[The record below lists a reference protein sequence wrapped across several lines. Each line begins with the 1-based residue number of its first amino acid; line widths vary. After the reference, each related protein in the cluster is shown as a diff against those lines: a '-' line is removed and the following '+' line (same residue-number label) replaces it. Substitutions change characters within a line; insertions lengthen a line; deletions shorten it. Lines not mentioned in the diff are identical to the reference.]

1 MAEIKNSN
9 LNWFGALPKIEQDL
23 LHNSYPTD
31 ELKQGW
37 FDLGKP
43 FVYEAPYD
51 YPIELDPMTGI
62 GPGNITKMVNFEI
75 NPNLGVLGKFK
86 MERNV
91 PLKEYKQD
99 PDPKNYTSLV
109 ETPYYMKTLPLYF
122 TGAAPF
128 AAGFDIAE
136 GIYDE
141 NPLQVALSALGVNQI
156 SKTLQVLLAGG
167 GLAGTPTSAEGITI
181 SKAIDY
187 LLGMPLSAKGKPIT
201 TSANQLL
208 KKLET
213 DSKIPGGVGANQW
226 REIRE
231 NLEEI
236 DYDLDKIKNVEEVLD
251 DIKANNWTDNLTS
264 KVIDTPYGQIDT
276 TFYEPVDYVSYGKG
290 DFVRPSDDPNFVKQ
304 RSDGSYYTEPTA
316 DDLKSKKASFTN
328 NEKITHNSKTSN
340 LDSVAHQGSNN
351 SKGVVSHTLFEIES
365 EKDGMIV
372 QKVLKLKEFQNDA
385 SSIIRFTGAKGTPK
399 NDEYLRANKELW
411 EAMQEQR
418 ALEKARFAQ
427 KNPEIEGVRELGL
440 TVPNHTDIITDE
452 MSKRKFNAIINHP
465 LFNFKAYEKYL
476 LDNPTIAERMQS
488 SFSDTAGD
496 VATTHPL
503 FSDFAKMMKQLD
515 PVIGLSETSGFIYR
529 EAPFPN
535 VLNNPNKP
543 APWLQ
548 EEVSKMLDK
557 AANDPNIVKIT
568 LPNAE
573 EVITR
578 WRAAGDATHN
588 MFRNLYNNELPKVLK
603 KMGIKVS
610 DDTTFRYV
618 RSSGENPYVNLVD
631 IVTKKHSG
639 LPENLQ
645 NKLSDEFLPISMRYR
660 DGVPGRVLPLD
671 DGMDSHVY
679 KKYTPTGLDY
689 VEGVPRE
696 LIEGT
701 QKAANK
707 IVKDSRT
714 SLGSD
719 YINTLEE
726 FSSEIIRVVPE
737 SEKAID
743 IFLDVYKKADKK
755 ASQAAN
761 KLNQGWH
768 NRTEGLDSGQIK
780 MAIDDM
786 MNTYSEV
793 LAVQLPKMFGDLP
806 TATKEIL
813 EKAGINEKSFKG
825 GQFIE
830 LTPELRD
837 KITNEGIYRN

>member
-1 MAEIKNSN
+1 MAEIKISN
-9 LNWFGALPKIEQDL
+9 LDWFATLPEMQQNI
-23 LHNSYPTD
+23 LHQNYPTD

-43 FVYEAPYD
+43 FVYEAPYT
-51 YPIELDPMTGI
+51 YPIDRDPMTGL
-62 GPGNITKMVNFEI
+62 GPDPITKMVNFEI

-99 PDPKNYTSLV
+99 PDPANYTSLV

-122 TGAAPF
+122 TPAAPF

-136 GIYDE
+136 GLYDF
-141 NPLQVALSALGVNQI
+141 NPAQVAMSALGVNQI
-156 SKTLQVLLAGG
+156 SKTLQLLLAAGG
-167 GLAGTPTSAEGITI
+167 IAGTPTEAEGITI

-187 LLGMPLSAKGKPIT
+187 LLGMPLAAKGKPIT

-208 KKLET
+208 KRLET

-236 DYDLDKIKNVEEVLD
+236 GYDLDKVKNVEEVLD
-251 DIKANNWTDNLTS
+251 DIKSNNWTDNLTN
-264 KVIDTPYGQIDT
+264 KVVETPYGNLDT
-276 TFYEPVDYVSYGKG
+276 TFYKPD
-290 DFVRPSDDPNFVKQ
+290 
-304 RSDGSYYTEPTA
+304 
-316 DDLKSKKASFTN
+316 TN
-328 NEKITHNSKTSN
+328 NKKITHNSQTSN
-340 LDSVAHQGSNN
+340 LDSQMHQGSNN
-351 SKGVVSHTLFEIES
+351 SKGVVSHTMFEIES

-418 ALEKARFAQ
+418 ALEKAKFV
-427 KNPEIEGVRELGL
+427 KDNPVIQGVELPL
-440 TVPNHTDIITDE
+440 SVPSHTDIITE
-452 MSKRKFNAIINHP
+452 KISKRKFDAIINHP
-465 LFNFKAYEKYL
+465 LFNSKKFEQYKLDFPEDWKKMENSLSEKGFIDTRL
-476 LDNPTIAERMQS
+476 HIETRAATNKIFNDFSTIIR
-488 SFSDTAGD
+488 
-496 VATTHPL
+496 
-503 FSDFAKMMKQLD
+503 QLD
-515 PVIGLSETSGFIYR
+515 PVKGWSETTGFIYR

-578 WRAAGDATHN
+578 WRTAGDATHN

-610 DDTTFRYV
+610 DDTSFKYV
-618 RSSGENPYVNLVD
+618 RRSGEDPYNNLIDV
-631 IVTKKHSG
+631 VTTHHAT
-639 LPENLQ
+639 LPINLQ
-645 NKLSDEFLPISMRYR
+645 NRLSDDLQSITLRYR
-660 DGVPGRVLPLD
+660 DGVPGRVLSLS
-671 DGMDSHVY
+671 DGMDGHVY
-679 KKYTPTGLDY
+679 RKYTIAGLDY
-689 VEGVPRE
+689 VEGDPKE
-696 LIEGT
+696 LIKET
-701 QKAANK
+701 TKVANK
-707 IVKDSRT
+707 MAKDSMK

-726 FSSEIIRVVPE
+726 FSAEIIRVVPE

-743 IFLDVYKKADKK
+743 IFLDVYKKADKR
-755 ASQAAN
+755 ASQGARKIIEKIG
-761 KLNQGWH
+761 KL
-768 NRTEGLDSGQIK
+768 EGLDSGQIK

-786 MNTYSEV
+786 MNAYSEV
-793 LAVQLPKMFGDLP
+793 LAIQLPKMFEGLP
-806 TATKEIL
+806 PASKEIL
-813 EKAGINEKSFKG
+813 EKAGINKKSFKG
-825 GQFIE
+825 GKFIE